1 MQRQDDLAWRRL
13 MVSHF
18 FKQLPQ
24 RLRDKHASTATAQAI
39 IKRID
44 DLNPKWRPPITVRT
58 VQEDIRD
65 MKANGNFGI

>member
-65 MKANGNFGI
+65 MKANGNHGI